1 MIDSLYIAASGMHAQ
16 QLNVDVIAN
25 NLANVSTG
33 GFKKNRVSFEDLL
46 YRDVAKANGLV
57 GSSDAVYR
65 LGVGTAISGAG
76 KVFTQGDLKKTDA
89 PLDVAVRGQGFFE
102 VVLPDGSYGYTRS
115 GSFQINKNGF
125 LTTADGNALKASV
138 QVPSDAKEIVVQPD
152 GQVLASIPGEKNMV
166 AIGQIELANFVNPSG
181 LNPLGD
187 NLYQPTENS
196 GQVSYGKPSD
206 VGFGSLSQGFIES
219 SNVKLVEEMINLIV
233 AQRAYEINS
242 KVVQASDELLT
253 MSNNL
258 RR

>member
-46 YRDVAKANGLV
+46 YRDVAKSNGLV
-57 GSSDAVYR
+57 GSSDAVHR

-76 KVFTQGDLKKTDA
+76 KIFTQGDLKKTDA

-115 GSFQINKNGF
+115 GSFQINKDGF
-125 LTTADGNALKASV
+125 LTTADGNVLKASV
-138 QVPSDAKEIVVQPD
+138 QIPSDTKEIVVQPD
-152 GQVLASIPGEKNMV
+152 GHVLASVPGEKNMV
-166 AIGQIELANFVNPSG
+166 ALGQIELANFVNPSG

-196 GQVSYGKPSD
+196 GHVTYGKPAD
-206 VGFGSLSQGFIES
+206 TGFGSLSQGFVES

-242 KVVQASDELLT
+242 KVVQASDEMLT